1 MTGRYHGPGAS
12 GTVMAAAAHPDLT
25 KNQEAVLAAL
35 RAAGRPLSAYQIMD
49 QTTAAGVRAPQQ
61 IYRALDR
68 LIDYRLVHR
77 IETLNAYLFCDHG
90 PHAEEVAFAI
100 CRRCGAVV
108 EIAMKGIMPGLER
121 SAAGRGFTVEEAHIE
136 LSGLCADCR
145 EAEADV
151 SGRG

>member
-1 MTGRYHGPGAS
+1 MT
-12 GTVMAAAAHPDLT
+12 AAAHPDLT

-35 RAAGRPLSAYQIMD
+35 RAAGRPLSADQIQD
-49 QTTAAGVRAPQQ
+49 QTPAAGVRAPQQ
-61 IYRALDR
+61 VYRASDR

-77 IETLNAYLFCDHG
+77 IENLNAYLFCDHG

-108 EIAMKGIMPGLER
+108 ELAMKGIVPGLGH
-121 SAAGRGFTVEEAHIE
+121 SAAARGFTLEGAHIE

-145 EAEADV
+145 GAEEAEPPRD
-151 SGRG
+151 